1 MKTLIKNGRVVD
13 PSQKLDAVMDILVED
28 GKIKALGKD
37 IAEAADE
44 VFDATGLVVTPGLI
58 DVHTHMREPG
68 LEAKEDIISGTKAAA
83 AGGVTTVACM
93 PNTKPVIDTSIVV
106 SGIKERAREES
117 YATLKLSAQSARAKR
132 AKSWQR
138 WATWQKKA
146 LWAFLMTATM

>member
-13 PSQKLDAVMDILVED
+13 PSQQLDAVMDILVED

-83 AGGVTTVACM
+83 AGGVTTVA
-93 PNTKPVIDTSIVV
+93 
-106 SGIKERAREES
+106 
-117 YATLKLSAQSARAKR
+117 
-132 AKSWQR
+132 
-138 WATWQKKA
+138 
-146 LWAFLMTATM
+146 